1 MLNSATRNL
10 MKKII
15 TTILSAMVLSTT
27 NATEFTVHHAPGG
40 PSDRAT
46 RAIAKYLPADY
57 PVVNRPGAGGRIAVR
72 HLLKSDSIML
82 ATMGQIYVTN
92 QISGVDT
99 GYNPLTDLEIL
110 GTAGTMPNV
119 LACKRSLGLNRVKDL
134 DGRSL
139 NFGVAG
145 YGSSE
150 HIVTETLFT
159 KGKSNHQVIPYA
171 QGGAAA
177 IVDLLAGNLDCMF
190 ANYPTVKPFIA
201 DDRITVLMSSHELG
215 LSVPTWRSIYQE
227 DFPFQSYLSVIVSK
241 SLDQDIRRRI
251 SRDLDKVFSSEA
263 FRTDLKNIGFF
274 VVAKTDTKTT
284 KQVESAMDKLRA
296 FILLNSIKI
305 Q

>member
-1 MLNSATRNL
+1 MKSLLLALSLFASAA
-10 MKKII
+10 
-15 TTILSAMVLSTT
+15 S
-27 NATEFTVHHAPGG
+27 ATEFTVHHAPGG

-46 RAIAKYLPADY
+46 RAIAKYLPAEY
-57 PVVNRPGAGGRIAVR
+57 VVVNRPGAGGRIAVR
-72 HLLKSDSIML
+72 HLLKTDSIML

-92 QISGVDT
+92 PISGVET
-99 GYNPLTDLEIL
+99 GYNPQTDLEIL

-119 LACKRSLGLNRVKDL
+119 LACKKSLGLTRVKDL
-134 DGRSL
+134 EGRSL

-150 HIVTETLFT
+150 HIATEALFSKI
-159 KGKSNHQVIPYA
+159 KGNHQVIPYA
-171 QGGAAA
+171 QGGATA
-177 IVDLLAGNLDCMF
+177 IVDMLAGNLDCMF

-215 LSVPTWRSIYQE
+215 LSVPTWRATYQE
-227 DFPFQSYLSVIVSK
+227 DFPFQSYLSVVVSR
-241 SLDQDIRRRI
+241 SLDQDVRRRI
-251 SRDLDKVFSSEA
+251 TRDLDTVFSTEA
-263 FRTDLKNIGFF
+263 FRTDMRNIGFF
-274 VVAKTDTKTT
+274 VVAKTDAKTT

>member
-1 MLNSATRNL
+1 MKSLLLALSLFAGVAT
-10 MKKII
+10 
-15 TTILSAMVLSTT
+15 
-27 NATEFTVHHAPGG
+27 ATEFTVHHAPGG

-46 RAIAKYLPADY
+46 RTIAKYLPAEY

-72 HLLKSDSIML
+72 HLLKTDSIML

-92 QISGVDT
+92 QISGVET
-99 GYNPLTDLEIL
+99 GYDPRTDLEIL
-110 GTAGTMPNV
+110 GTVGTMPNV
-119 LACKRSLGLNRVKDL
+119 LVCKKSLSMTRVRDL
-134 DGRSL
+134 EGRSF

-150 HIVTETLFT
+150 HIATEALFSKI
-159 KGKSNHQVIPYA
+159 KGNHQVVPYA
-171 QGGAAA
+171 QGGASAV
-177 IVDLLAGNLDCMF
+177 VDLLAGNLDCMF

-215 LSVPTWRSIYQE
+215 LGVPIWKAVYQE

-241 SLDQDIRRRI
+241 NLDQDTRRRI
-251 SRDLDKVFSSEA
+251 TRDLESVFSTEA
-263 FRTDLKNIGFF
+263 FRTDLRNIGFF
-274 VVAKTDTKTT
+274 VVAKTDAKTT
-284 KQVESAMDKLRA
+284 KQVEAAMDKLRA